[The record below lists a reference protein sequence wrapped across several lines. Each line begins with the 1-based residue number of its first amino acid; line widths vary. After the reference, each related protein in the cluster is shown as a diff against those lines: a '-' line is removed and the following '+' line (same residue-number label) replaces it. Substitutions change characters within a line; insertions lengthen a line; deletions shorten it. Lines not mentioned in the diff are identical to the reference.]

1 MEKIWTLVMLSSMLV
16 LLFACPELVIKTMI
30 DESKDVIL
38 MCINLIAIYAVW
50 LGILEILDKS
60 GLGEKLA
67 KLLSPII
74 KKLFKVQNTEQIK
87 YISYNISANILGLGN
102 ASTPSGINAIKS
114 MEKDLPKTK
123 FAMLMLVVVNSTSIQ
138 LLPTTVIGI
147 RASAGSVSPSDIIL
161 PSLFGSI
168 ISTLVG
174 VLLLFVYKKIKRE
187 KV

>member
-1 MEKIWTLVMLSSMLV
+1 ME
-16 LLFACPELVIKTMI
+16 E
-30 DESKDVIL
+30 
-38 MCINLIAIYAVW
+38 
-50 LGILEILDKS
+50 
-60 GLGEKLA
+60 
-67 KLLSPII
+67 I